1 MNNEQ
6 NNIPVTPMQRVKQV
20 YPKSK
25 AFEECHATD
34 KNKQVWV
41 IRENGPESR
50 GLGHNGTANGAWKNA
65 ADNLPNV
72 VTHNM
77 PDGSEL
83 HMPGPLAPIE
93 RGAEPSQTR
102 EVAPNFTV
110 SGMSEA
116 EGDDIV
122 ARLEAQAI
130 VNRRQD
136 IVNAGYNYG
145 TPYERNGLW
154 NLDLHVNG
162 EHRIT
167 VIRPTEGGC
176 WHAAPETIR
185 LHEEFLQAQ
194 AAKEAAAKEA
204 ATAAL
209 PDINGSVTFDDN
221 LYQPAATQRQHG
233 FAAVA
238 RSVGRVNG
246 VSKLMSDSIQHEP
259 HTPSRQLKRKASR
272 AGAGYERD
280 TRTGTIYR
288 K

>member
-6 NNIPVTPMQRVKQV
+6 NNISVTPMQRVKAV
-20 YPKSK
+20 YPKAK
-25 AFEECHATD
+25 AVEECHATD
-34 KNKQVWV
+34 KDQKVWV

-50 GLGHNGTANGAWKNA
+50 GLGHNGSANGAWKDA
-65 ADNLPNV
+65 ADNLPD
-72 VTHNM
+72 
-77 PDGSEL
+77 PRWDI
-83 HMPGPLAPIE
+83 PGE
-93 RGAEPSQTR
+93 ETNR

-176 WHAAPETIR
+176 WHAAPEIIR

-280 TRTGTIYR
+280 WRTGAVTH